1 VLKKLKRP
9 KADPNRRTQSAG
21 ESNMSAG
28 EDTFGTHLR
37 RTLALLRTQDLTI
50 ADTLYLVDTDH
61 VIQSDEVGVFFVGA
75 TKRIRCTVT
84 QDSSLRMRFL
94 EPGTGKRYNSLSDW
108 LEARNRRSKTPYS
121 FKDIG
126 FGKVKDGHL
135 LVKGRLTF
143 ADIGHRLET
152 LLSVHTHSPKAFKRL
167 VLRYKA
173 IQADTYDWTTD
184 EDDWGEEEEDSDDG
198 EWTTMWAELEDEE
211 EEEKEKEKEKDRVK
225 IGKAVAL

>member
-1 VLKKLKRP
+1 
-9 KADPNRRTQSAG
+9 
-21 ESNMSAG
+21 MSAG
-28 EDTFGTHLR
+28 EDTFDTLLR

-50 ADTLYLVDTDH
+50 ADMLYLFDTDH
-61 VIQSDEVGVFFVGA
+61 IPQSDEVGVFFVGA

-84 QDSSLRMRFL
+84 HDSTLRMRYL

-108 LEARNRRSKTPYS
+108 LEARNRRSNTPYS
-121 FKDIG
+121 FNDVG

-143 ADIGHRLET
+143 ADICHRLET

-184 EDDWGEEEEDSDDG
+184 EDDWDEEEEDEGNDDG
-198 EWTTMWAELEDEE
+198 EWTTMWAEEE
-211 EEEKEKEKEKDRVK
+211 EWVK
-225 IGKAVAL
+225 VGEAVAL